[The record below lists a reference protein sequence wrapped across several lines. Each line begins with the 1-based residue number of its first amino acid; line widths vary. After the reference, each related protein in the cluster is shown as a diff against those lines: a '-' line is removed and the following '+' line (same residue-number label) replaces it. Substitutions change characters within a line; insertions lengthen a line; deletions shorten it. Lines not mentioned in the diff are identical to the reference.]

1 MAPEE
6 ELGQLQGEARRPSPR
21 REPPRH
27 LDPSEEQLGAD
38 AQRQTDTLT
47 LLRRLAGRPAAE
59 VLARIA
65 EGDLLRL
72 FPLCAQRIREA
83 AFLLDPERV
92 FEHALSKAAV
102 RIEIDGEHCAEPG
115 WLAECVD
122 RAIQAILERDR
133 QDEQAGIPPDQ
144 PSKHFPV
151 FIESCYVEPTAARL
165 ASIRYNALDA
175 RIRQGF
181 QKVIVEG
188 EPLQKVLE
196 LGLGPLERLQL
207 DILLA
212 LKAIGLLDDAGVEEL
227 RVKEG
232 QP

>member
-1 MAPEE
+1 MATEE
-6 ELGQLQGEARRPSPR
+6 GLGRQQKETLPPSQLREASRSLKR
-21 REPPRH
+21 
-27 LDPSEEQLGAD
+27 SEDQLAAD
-38 AQRQTDTLT
+38 AQRQADTHT
-47 LLRRLAGRPAAE
+47 LLRRLAGKSAAE

-72 FPLCAQRIREA
+72 FPLCAQRIRDA
-83 AFLLDPERV
+83 AYILDPERV
-92 FEHALSKAAV
+92 FEHALSRAAV
-102 RIEIDGEHCAEPG
+102 RIEIGGERCSEPG

-122 RAIQAILERDR
+122 MAILAILERDR

-175 RIRQGF
+175 RIRLGF
-181 QKVIVEG
+181 QKLIVEG
-188 EPLQKVLE
+188 KPLQDVLE
-196 LGLGPLERLQL
+196 LGLGPPERLQL

-212 LKAIGLLDDAGVEEL
+212 LKAIGLIDEAGVEEL
-227 RVKEG
+227 RVKEE